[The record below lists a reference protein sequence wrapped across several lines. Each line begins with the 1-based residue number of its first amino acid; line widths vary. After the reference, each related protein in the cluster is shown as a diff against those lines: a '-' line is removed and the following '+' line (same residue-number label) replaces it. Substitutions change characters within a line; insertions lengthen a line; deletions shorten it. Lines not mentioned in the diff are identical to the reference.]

1 MFKRRIMNTVLVL
14 ACVLI
19 IIGVLLS
26 WLNLENSKNKDV
38 IKVFLKDGETE
49 VVSFDGLG
57 LVPGSSCEYLVRFEG
72 GGAQVCDVSFD
83 FVELSG
89 AVLKDYA
96 RVKILANGEVLYD
109 ELLASA
115 FEHEDFALQVNFPN
129 KTNTELNFVYY
140 LPVEVGNEVKNADA
154 VFELHLTAKNE

>member
-1 MFKRRIMNTVLVL
+1 MIKRRVMNTVLVL
-14 ACVLI
+14 ACILI

-26 WLNLENSKNKDV
+26 GWNLENAKNKDV

-49 VVSFDGLG
+49 IVSFDGLG
-57 LVPGSSCEYLVRFEG
+57 LVPGASCEYIVKFVG
-72 GGAQVCDVSFD
+72 DGALSCDVGFN

-109 ELLASA
+109 ELLATA
-115 FEHEDFALQVNFPN
+115 FQHGDFSLQVDFPN
-129 KTNTELNFVYY
+129 KVNTELNFVYY
-140 LPVEVGNEVKNADA
+140 LPIEVGNEVKNADA
-154 VFELHLTAKNE
+154 FFELHLTAENE